1 MTTSTLPKKR
11 SLLFR
16 GVRAVLVSAAILI
29 VGLGGYIAIFG
40 IQSLIN
46 SGPAQAAASAAAV
59 GLKVE
64 TVTDKISHPWSVA
77 FLPDGRKL
85 VTSRDGAL
93 YMIGSNGKKSAPL
106 KNVPAVDANGQGG
119 LFDVILAPDFDRT
132 RTIYLSYAEADAKN
146 KDINGTAIARAT
158 LGENGL
164 SQVTVIFRQLPKFDS
179 SAHFG
184 GRMVIAPDARGTP
197 VLFATLGDRFDL
209 KEKAQDLSTLYG
221 KIIRINLDGS
231 VPVDNPFV
239 TTKGAR
245 PEIWSYGH
253 RNPQGLIYDAATK
266 RLWETEHGPR
276 GGDELNLI
284 EPGKN
289 YGWPVITWGID
300 YSGAKI
306 GIGTTKAGMEQP
318 VTKWV
323 PSIATSGLTMV
334 TSDKYP
340 GWQGALLVGALAH
353 ERIVKLDMNGAT
365 VAKQTPFLG
374 DLGERIRDVRQG
386 PDGFIYVLTDA
397 DDGKLLRLMPKG

>member
-1 MTTSTLPKKR
+1 MTPSTPPKKR

-16 GVRAVLVSAAILI
+16 VVRGLLVSAAILV

-46 SGPAQAAASAAAV
+46 SGPAQAAASASAV

-64 TVTDKISHPWSVA
+64 TVTDKIAHPWSVA

-93 YMIGSNGKKSAPL
+93 YLIGTNGKKGAPL

-146 KDINGTAIARAT
+146 KDLNGTAIARAT

-164 SQVTVIFRQLPKFDS
+164 SQVNVIFRQVPKFNSD
-179 SAHFG
+179 AHFG

-197 VLFATLGDRFDL
+197 VLFATLGDRYDL
-209 KEKAQDLSTLYG
+209 KEKAQDLSALYG

-231 VPVDNPFV
+231 IPVDNPFIAA
-239 TTKGAR
+239 KGAR

-253 RNPQGLIYDAATK
+253 RNPQGLMYDAATQK
-266 RLWETEHGPR
+266 LWETEHGPR

-323 PSIATSGLTMV
+323 PSIATSGLAQV

-353 ERIVKLDMNGAT
+353 QRVIKLDMNGAQVT
-365 VAKQTPFLG
+365 KQTPFLG
-374 DLGERIRDVRQG
+374 ELGERIRDVRQG
-386 PDGFIYVLTDA
+386 PDGYIYVLTDS
-397 DDGKLLRLMPKG
+397 DDGQLLRLSPK